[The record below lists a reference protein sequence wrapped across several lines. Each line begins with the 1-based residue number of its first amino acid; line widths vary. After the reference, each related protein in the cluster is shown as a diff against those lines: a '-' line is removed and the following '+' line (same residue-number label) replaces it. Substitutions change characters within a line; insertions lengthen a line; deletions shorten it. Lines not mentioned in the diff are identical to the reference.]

1 MNPSKLRPSA
11 YLPQIALGAV
21 LIALAIGFVSGIA
34 LGVLALAAV
43 ALLVV
48 VSLLWGSVSSLSGD
62 TPLTLDEAIG
72 FGAPSVEEEQK
83 RSVLRALKDLEFE
96 RSVGKISE
104 QDFQEFSAR
113 YRAEAK
119 RLIAVLD
126 QELSPAHALAETLA
140 TQRLAAAGLATA
152 DEAKRE
158 PVAKDE
164 SVAKDDPVAES
175 EPVDDASPEA
185 AAPPSA
191 APTCPSCRTTNDADA
206 RFCKRCG
213 ASLKAPEPS
222 AVLSA
227 NEAKAE
233 EA

>member
-1 MNPSKLRPSA
+1 MNPSKLRLSA

-21 LIALAIGFVSGIA
+21 LVALAIGFVSGIA
-34 LGVLALAAV
+34 LGVLALAAL
-43 ALLVV
+43 ALTVV
-48 VSLLWGSVSSLSGD
+48 VSLLWGSVNSLSGD

-72 FGAPSVEEEQK
+72 FGAPSAEEEQK

-126 QELSPAHALAETLA
+126 QELSPAHTLAEQLA
-140 TQRLAAAGLATA
+140 TQRLAAAGLAAKETA
-152 DEAKRE
+152 KSE
-158 PVAKDE
+158 PVAED
-164 SVAKDDPVAES
+164 
-175 EPVDDASPEA
+175 EPVDE
-185 AAPPSA
+185 APPETATPASA
-191 APTCPSCRTTNDADA
+191 APTCPSCRTSNDADA

-213 ASLKAPEPS
+213 ANLKAHEPS
-222 AVLSA
+222 ALVNA
-227 NEAKAE
+227 DDVKAE